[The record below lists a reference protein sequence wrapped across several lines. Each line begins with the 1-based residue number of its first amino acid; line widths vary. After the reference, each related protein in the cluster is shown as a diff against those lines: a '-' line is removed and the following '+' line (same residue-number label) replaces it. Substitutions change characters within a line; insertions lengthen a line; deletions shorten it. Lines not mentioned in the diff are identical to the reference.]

1 MAITLKAAR
10 VNAGYKQSEAAEHL
24 GISEECLRKWE
35 TGKSFPTVP
44 FIQKIEKLYGIPYA
58 DILFLPSNTV

>member
-10 VNAGYKQSEAAEHL
+10 VNAGLKQSEAAQAL

-35 TGKSFPTVP
+35 FGKSFPTVP
-44 FIQKIEKLYGIPYA
+44 YIQKIEKLYGIPYA
-58 DILFLPSNTV
+58 DILFLPIDTV